1 MTTIRQGKTTM
12 HYFLFIVRTAL
23 EDFKRSKL
31 QTFLTSLG
39 IMIGVFAVIMLTA
52 LGLGLK
58 KYIADQFESLGKNTL
73 FIAPGKILEGGSFG
87 ASSLLGNRFD
97 IKDLNRLKR
106 VRNIAGIAPLSSKSG
121 EAKGTVKSEFVNI
134 FFTSDDFFDITGF
147 SIDKGRFF
155 DNTDVEKR
163 AKVLVAGPKIAEKLF
178 ESTIEALDKKI
189 AIDSVNFKI
198 VGVIK
203 SKGGGGFGG
212 PDYDSYFFGPYTT
225 GFIFNPDK
233 QFIRFAIKAEE
244 DVSLAEV
251 KDQINKEMLRR
262 YEEDD
267 FSIVEPTEILSV
279 VNSIFGIMNIV
290 LVAIASISLLVGG
303 IGIMNI
309 MYVTVSDKTREI
321 GIRRAIGARKN
332 DILFQ
337 FLIEGIALSIIGGTL
352 GLILAFIGVILVQ
365 NFFPAYIDLPSVILA
380 LGVSSAIGIVFGV
393 LPARKAANLEPVEAI
408 RYE

>member
-1 MTTIRQGKTTM
+1 MY
-12 HYFLFIVRTAL
+12 YFIFIIRTAF

-58 KYIADQFESLGKNTL
+58 KYISDQFDSLGTNTL

-97 IKDLNRLKR
+97 VKDLNRLKR
-106 VRNIAGIAPLSSKSG
+106 VKNITGIAPLSSKSG
-121 EAKGTVKSEFVNI
+121 EAKGTEKSEFVSI
-134 FFTSDDFFDITGF
+134 FFTSEDFFDITGF
-147 SIDKGRFF
+147 SIENGRFF

-163 AKVLVAGPKIAEKLF
+163 SKVLVAGPKIAEKLF
-178 ESTIEALDKKI
+178 GSEIEAIGKKV
-189 AIDSVNFKI
+189 AIDNVNFLI
-198 VGVIK
+198 IGVIK

-225 GFIFNPDK
+225 GYIYNPDK

-244 DVSLAEV
+244 KIPLATV

-321 GIRRAIGARKN
+321 GIRRAIGARRK

-337 FLIEGIALSIIGGTL
+337 FLIEGIALSIIGGTF
-352 GLILAFIGVILVQ
+352 GLILAFIGVLIVQ
-365 NFFPAYIDLPSVILA
+365 NFFPAYIDLPSVLLA
-380 LGVSSAIGIVFGV
+380 LGVSSAIGIIFGV

>member
-1 MTTIRQGKTTM
+1 MN
-12 HYFLFIVRTAL
+12 YLFFIIGTAL

-58 KYIADQFESLGKNTL
+58 KYISNQFDALGKNTL
-73 FIAPGKILEGGSFG
+73 FIAPGKILESGGFG
-87 ASSLLGNRFD
+87 TSSLLGNRFD

-106 VRNIAGIAPLSSKSG
+106 VKNITGIAPLSSKSG
-121 EAKGTVKSEFVNI
+121 EAKGTIKSEFVSI
-134 FFTSDDFFDITGF
+134 FFTSEDFFDITGF
-147 SIDKGRFF
+147 IVNKGRFF
-155 DNTDVEKR
+155 DNIDIEKKS
-163 AKVLVAGPKIAEKLF
+163 KVLVAGPKIAEKLF
-178 ESTIEALDKKI
+178 GSTIEAMDKKV
-189 AIDSVNFKI
+189 AIDNVNFTI
-198 VGVIK
+198 IGIIS

-225 GFIFNPDK
+225 GFLFNPDK
-233 QFIRFAIKAEE
+233 QFIRFAIKTEE
-244 DVSLAEV
+244 GVSLAQV
-251 KDQINKEMLRR
+251 KDEINKEMLRR
-262 YEEDD
+262 YEKDD

-321 GIRRAIGARKN
+321 GIRRAIGARKK

-337 FLIEGIALSIIGGTL
+337 FLIEGICLSIIGGAL
-352 GLILAFIGVILVQ
+352 GLGLAFAGVLLVQ
-365 NFFPAYIDLPSVILA
+365 NFFPAYIDSPSVILA
-380 LGVSSAIGIVFGV
+380 LGVSSAIGIIFGV
-393 LPARKAANLEPVEAI
+393 LPARKASNLEPVEAI

>member
-1 MTTIRQGKTTM
+1 ML
-12 HYFLFIVRTAL
+12 YLFFIIRTAL

-58 KYIADQFESLGKNTL
+58 KYISDQFDALGKNTL
-73 FIAPGKILEGGSFG
+73 FIAPGKILEGGGFG

-97 IKDLNRLKR
+97 VKDLNRLKR
-106 VRNIAGIAPLSSKSG
+106 IKNITGIAPLSSKSG
-121 EAKGTVKSEFVNI
+121 EAKGKLKSEFVSI
-134 FFTSDDFFDITGF
+134 FFTSEDFFDITGF
-147 SIDKGRFF
+147 SLDNGRFF

-163 AKVLVAGPKIAEKLF
+163 SKVLVAGPKIAEKLF
-178 ESTIEALDKKI
+178 GSSIEAIDKKV
-189 AIDSVNFKI
+189 AIDNVNFTI

-225 GFIFNPDK
+225 GFLFNPDK
-233 QFIRFAIKAEE
+233 QFIRFAIKTEE
-244 DVSLAEV
+244 DVPLAQV

-262 YEEDD
+262 YEEDEY
-267 FSIVEPTEILSV
+267 SVVEPTEILSV

-290 LVAIASISLLVGG
+290 LIAIASISLLVGG

-321 GIRRAIGARKN
+321 GIRRAIGARKK

-337 FLIEGIALSIIGGTL
+337 FLVEGVCLSIIGGTL
-352 GLILAFIGVILVQ
+352 GLGLAFAGVLLVQ

-380 LGVSSAIGIVFGV
+380 LAVSSAIGIIFGV
-393 LPARKAANLEPVEAI
+393 LPARKASNLEPVEAI